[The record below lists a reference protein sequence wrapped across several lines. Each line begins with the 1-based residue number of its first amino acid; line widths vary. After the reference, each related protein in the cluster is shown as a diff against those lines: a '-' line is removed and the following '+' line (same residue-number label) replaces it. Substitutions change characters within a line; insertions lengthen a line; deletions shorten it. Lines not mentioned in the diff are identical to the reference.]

1 MRTHR
6 SVWVALSVFV
16 VQAAPGSAAVIA
28 GSSLA
33 SPPPFWTD
41 SFWGLTPTIEQA
53 FPFEVIPGGPY
64 LAEALEVAVHHYE
77 GLAGDTAEFSIHLDE
92 AGLPGTQIATFPLSG
107 ISTTQQV
114 LTATPLE
121 VPVLNPGTA
130 YWLVGST
137 SQGQVNWNLADSV
150 FGPAAYRVAG
160 DDWVVLANTNVSA
173 FAILGSPVPE
183 PSSAILMGGV
193 LVFSAWRG
201 RRLRKRKRG

>member
-1 MRTHR
+1 MRAHR
-6 SVWVALSVFV
+6 FVWVALLVFV
-16 VQAAPGSAAVIA
+16 VQATPGSAVVIA
-28 GSSLA
+28 GSTLA

-53 FPFEVIPGGPY
+53 FPFEVISGGPY
-64 LAEALEVAVHHYE
+64 LAEALDVAVYHYE

-92 AGLPGTQIATFPLSG
+92 AGLPGTEIATFPLSG

-121 VPVLNPGTA
+121 VPVLHPGTA

-137 SQGQVNWNLADSV
+137 SYGQVNWNLADFV
-150 FGPAAYRVAG
+150 FGTTAYRVAG
-160 DDWVVLANTNVSA
+160 DDWVVLEDTNVSA

-183 PSSAILMGGV
+183 PSSAILLGAGLV
-193 LVFSAWRG
+193 LLTWRG
-201 RRLRKRKRG
+201 RRLRR

>member
-1 MRTHR
+1 MRAHR
-6 SVWVALSVFV
+6 FVWIAMLVLVA
-16 VQAAPGSAAVIA
+16 QATPGSAVVIA
-28 GSSLA
+28 GSTLA

-64 LAEALEVAVHHYE
+64 LAEALEVAVYHYE
-77 GLAGDTAEFSIHLDE
+77 GLAGDTAEFSIHFDE
-92 AGLPGTQIATFPLSG
+92 AGLPGTEIATFELSG

-121 VPVLNPGTA
+121 VPVLDSGTA

-137 SQGQVNWNLADSV
+137 SYGQVNWNLGDSV
-150 FGPAAYRVAG
+150 LGPSAYRVAG
-160 DDWVVLANTNVSA
+160 DDWIVIPDTNVSA

-183 PSSAILMGGV
+183 PSSAVLLGGS
-193 LVFSAWRG
+193 LVFLTWRS
-201 RRLRKRKRG
+201 RR